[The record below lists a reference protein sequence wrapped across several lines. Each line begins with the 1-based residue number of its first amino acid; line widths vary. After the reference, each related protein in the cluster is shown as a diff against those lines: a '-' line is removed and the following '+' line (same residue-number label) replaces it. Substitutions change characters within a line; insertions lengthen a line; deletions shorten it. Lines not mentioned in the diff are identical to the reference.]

1 MDIREKLVEL
11 LGSLTTVQVFCDM
24 DGDPVSRLVSR
35 VVAEEDVDGLADHLI
50 ANGVTVQEQ
59 KEMVC
64 ITTTDD
70 FRDLADA
77 RAKGCY
83 RKHYYCP
90 SCNTEIGHQTFDA
103 KRMFGKGT
111 VLHSNKFPK
120 YCHEC
125 GAWLTPPKGE

>member
-1 MDIREKLVEL
+1 
-11 LGSLTTVQVFCDM
+11 
-24 DGDPVSRLVSR
+24 
-35 VVAEEDVDGLADHLI
+35 
-50 ANGVTVQEQ
+50 VTVKEQ

-77 RAKGCY
+77 SANGCY